1 MADFSALQKAAM
13 AGRVVHLVNLVE
25 FDFAEGIRR
34 VWNGTGY
41 LDLDG
46 FEWLGTGE
54 LGSISSISFGENDDA
69 EKVTFALSGVDP
81 EFVTLAR
88 SGDSVR
94 GRDVT
99 IYGLFLDVET
109 MQPLGS
115 KWVVRQL
122 IMDTIG
128 YGAKGPSERSISL
141 TAETIWTTRN
151 LAAFAYWSDRDQ
163 QARFPGDLGCQFI
176 PTLKLKKVA
185 WPVF

>member
-1 MADFSALQKAAM
+1 MADFSELQKAAM
-13 AGRVVHLVNLVE
+13 AGKVVHLVNLVE
-25 FDFAEGIRR
+25 FDFAEGVRR
-34 VWNGTGY
+34 VWNGMGT

-46 FEWLGTGE
+46 YEWLGTGE
-54 LGSISSISFGENDDA
+54 LGSISSIKFGYNDDA
-69 EKVTFALSGVDP
+69 EQVTFALSGVDQG
-81 EFVTLAR
+81 FVTLAR

-99 IYGLFLDVET
+99 VYGLFLNVET

-128 YGAKGPSERSISL
+128 YGAKGPSERKISL

-176 PTLKLKKVA
+176 PRLKLKKA
-185 WPVF
+185 SWPTF

>member
-1 MADFSALQKAAM
+1 MFDPTSFSLAGKTALVTGAKRGIGRGMAEALAAAGADIVGVSATM
-13 AGRVVHLVNLVE
+13 TR
-25 FDFAEGIRR
+25 
-34 VWNGTGY
+34 
-41 LDLDG
+41 DG
-46 FEWLGTGE
+46 GE
-54 LGSISSISFGENDDA
+54 
-69 EKVTFALSGVDP
+69 T
-81 EFVTLAR
+81 
-88 SGDSVR
+88 GDSVR

-176 PTLKLKKVA
+176 PTLKNKRLS
-185 WPVF
+185 WPTF

>member
-1 MADFSALQKAAM
+1 MADFTALQEAAI
-13 AGRVVHLVNLVE
+13 AGQEVHLVNLVE
-25 FDFAEGIRR
+25 FAFAENTRR
-34 VWNGTGY
+34 VWNGIGV

-46 FEWLGTGE
+46 YEWIGTGE
-54 LGSISSISFGENDDA
+54 LGSISSIKFGENDTA
-69 EKVTFALSGVDP
+69 EQVTFALSGVDP

-88 SGDSVR
+88 AGDSVR

-99 IYGLFLDVET
+99 IFALFLDRET
-109 MQPLGS
+109 LQPLGS

-141 TAETIWTTRN
+141 SAESIWTTRN

-176 PTLKLKKVA
+176 PTLKNKRLA
-185 WPVF
+185 WPTF